1 MTHDISHKNTS
12 HIAITHV
19 KNLSGKRLQ
28 KKKAGCVTGR
38 GQQAGRTHKQGR
50 VEV

>member
-28 KKKAGCVTGR
+28 KGSGHALMGLPRVWMTLVNTGLNP
-38 GQQAGRTHKQGR
+38 A
-50 VEV
+50 